1 MLIIPNIGIKVSIF
15 FGLLKAG
22 GVLQRTHESRRA
34 DRATRREVEKSETSQ
49 LASETWGQWDM
60 NEILNIDYYWL
71 IPESSNMA
79 GKSPS

>member
-1 MLIIPNIGIKVSIF
+1 MLIIPNIGIKLSIF

-22 GVLQRTHESRRA
+22 GVLQRTPESTRA
-34 DRATRREVEKSETSQ
+34 DRATRRELEKSET
-49 LASETWGQWDM
+49 
-60 NEILNIDYYWL
+60 